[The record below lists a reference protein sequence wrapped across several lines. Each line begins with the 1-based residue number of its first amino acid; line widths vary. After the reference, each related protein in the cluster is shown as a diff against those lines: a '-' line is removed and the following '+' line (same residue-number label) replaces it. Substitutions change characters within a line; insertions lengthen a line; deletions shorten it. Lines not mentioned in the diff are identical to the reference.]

1 MRRLRARGTTILVI
15 VSVLL
20 LVACTAA
27 PPVPTVAA
35 PSPSPTL
42 SPLPSP
48 SLTGTPSSTQTSTP
62 TTTFS
67 STSTTTATNTL
78 TPSPTPTSIDGGIQ
92 IEVVTGSTTHVFL
105 APNQTANVVADTSEI
120 VLLIHYPVVLGTT
133 DQAGFHPYAAT
144 VTIDPADWQVQQGNQ
159 PDGTTLNEHLVGGG
173 SGPYRVTVTLP
184 QASSTISFIL
194 NIAVPTATPT
204 VTLPAA
210 IPTAIPTGGATNT
223 NPSVVTLASAGQTI
237 QLHVGDTFL
246 LNLGEGWDWTV
257 NVSNPAVVSRV
268 VNILVIRGA
277 QGVYKAN
284 RPGTAT
290 LTAVGDPP
298 CRKSTP
304 PCMAPSRAFQVQIV
318 VQ

>member
-1 MRRLRARGTTILVI
+1 
-15 VSVLL
+15 
-20 LVACTAA
+20 
-27 PPVPTVAA
+27 
-35 PSPSPTL
+35 
-42 SPLPSP
+42 
-48 SLTGTPSSTQTSTP
+48 
-62 TTTFS
+62 
-67 STSTTTATNTL
+67 
-78 TPSPTPTSIDGGIQ
+78 
-92 IEVVTGSTTHVFL
+92 VTGSTTHVFL
-105 APNQTANVVADTSEI
+105 APSQTANVVADTSEI

-133 DQAGFHPYAAT
+133 DQAGFHPYTAT
-144 VTIDPADWQVQQGNQ
+144 VTIDPADWQVQEGNL
-159 PDGTTLNEHLVGGG
+159 PNGMTLNEHLVGGG
-173 SGPYRVTVTLP
+173 PGLHRVTVALP
-184 QASSTISFIL
+184 QASSTISFTL
-194 NIAVPTATPT
+194 NIIVPTATPT
-204 VTLPAA
+204 V
-210 IPTAIPTGGATNT
+210 IPNGGTTNT
-223 NPSVVTLASAGQTI
+223 NPSVVTLANAGQTI
-237 QLHVGDTFL
+237 QMHVGDTFL